1 MVVVVR
7 SSMTAGALN
16 PLLSGGGRWPEARVT
31 AFSLPGADRGRAAGR
46 GTIMHKPRRTILPRA

>member
-1 MVVVVR
+1 MVVAVR

-31 AFSLPGADRGRAAGR
+31 ARFHCPIGAGR
-46 GTIMHKPRRTILPRA
+46 GTILHKTPKNHPASSMSA